1 MKQTGENMKKLKM
14 IYKWIL
20 ISVILQTA
28 VLAYLNYVYLPNRG
42 QFRTTMYEVD
52 MPSVKNRSIKLPEGA
67 SDITVSYDG
76 LYVAYRLGRRLEVVD
91 IDSKKTIKKIE
102 PTGGEFTY
110 FGWLPDR
117 EMLIYSEKEPE
128 GKSGCVRISTYDIVP
143 ELDRSY
149 PDIKKLPEG
158 SGVIDIEL
166 SPLTN
171 IVYPKI
177 KTSDTRA
184 RIYKFD
190 IMDNLKLIFKTDL
203 TTIIK
208 ETMYTDN
215 LIYQPAGE
223 RICIRN
229 GKTGKVTYVP
239 VKEADLLLDVDDR
252 DYIYAAATD
261 ESGKVTAVYYGKAG
275 AKADQWEEISLTQP
289 VLPDDIIITAEGKV
303 FAADRKQRTIKCYK
317 GGYSS
322 IDYDGE
328 LVTVLDSYVVTT
340 DKNKLELKAM
350 K

>member
-1 MKQTGENMKKLKM
+1 MKKLKM

-28 VLAYLNYVYLPNRG
+28 VLAYLEFIYLPNRG
-42 QFRTTMYEVD
+42 HFRTTMYETE
-52 MPSVKNRSIKLPEGA
+52 MPSVKDRSIILPEGA
-67 SDITVSYDG
+67 TGISVSYDG
-76 LYVAYRLGRRLEVVD
+76 LYAAYKLGNNLVIVD
-91 IDSKKTIKKIE
+91 IDSKKTIKEIG

-128 GKSGCVRISTYDIVP
+128 GKTSCVRISTFDIVP

-171 IVYPKI
+171 IVYPVI

-190 IMDNLKLIFKTDL
+190 IMDNLNLIFKTDL
-203 TTIIK
+203 TTIVK

-215 LIYQPAGE
+215 LIYQLAGE

-229 GKTGKVTYVP
+229 GKTGKVTHVP
-239 VKEADLLLDVDDR
+239 VKEANLLLDVDDN
-252 DYIYAAATD
+252 DYIYAAETD
-261 ESGKVTAVYYGKAG
+261 ESGKAISVYYGKAG
-275 AKADQWEEISLTQP
+275 TKDDQWEKIPLAQA
-289 VLPDDIIITAEGKV
+289 VLPEDIIITAEGNV
-303 FAADRKQRTIKCYK
+303 FAADRKLKKIQCLK
-317 GGYSS
+317 GSYRSAK
-322 IDYDGE
+322 YDGE
-328 LVTVLDSYVVTT
+328 LVTVLDSYIVTT
-340 DKNKLELKAM
+340 DKNRLLLKTLE
-350 K
+350 